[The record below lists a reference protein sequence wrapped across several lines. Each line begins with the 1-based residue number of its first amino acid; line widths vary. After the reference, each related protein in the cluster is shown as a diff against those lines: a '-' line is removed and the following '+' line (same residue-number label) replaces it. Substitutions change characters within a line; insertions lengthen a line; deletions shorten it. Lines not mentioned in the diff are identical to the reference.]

1 MKLGVITT
9 SLPNQICE
17 ISMKIPKNNSLFNSF
32 FNSLLTLE
40 AALAAA
46 GDRAESAAEML
57 FVKHVPFLSLL
68 RLLRLV
74 VRGGTGSRTRL

>member
-1 MKLGVITT
+1 MCA
-9 SLPNQICE
+9 SQIFQNR
-17 ISMKIPKNNSLFNSF
+17 MNYSLFNSF

-46 GDRAESAAEML
+46 GDRADSAAEML

-74 VRGGTGSRTRL
+74 VRGGDWGMGYI